1 MATRIE
7 VTKQLKGSYQIGS
20 KKEKGSILDTFC
32 QSTNLGRS
40 TARRYLTSPTLG
52 NKHVPRMDRRRNRAT
67 KYSPAAKEKLVWLW
81 RVMYQPCGKYLVA
94 DLPQWIASLEAHGEL
109 VLNEHGWSE
118 EVKQELLQMSAATVD
133 RYLKEERERLR
144 LKGISTTKPGVLL
157 RNSIQIR
164 KAGDEIPPEPGFFEV
179 DTVAHCGPT
188 LKGEFARSLV
198 MTDVIVGWI
207 HLEVLRN
214 NAHVHIRKGLD
225 AALDAIPYQVEGL
238 DCDNGSEL
246 INYDV
251 LNWAA
256 GKNIFFTRARPY
268 RKNDQ
273 AHVES
278 KNNHIVRRYAFYFR
292 YDTQEERETLAEL
305 WRLVCL
311 KTNYFTATR
320 KPIGWKTDAVGRRK
334 RIYDEP
340 KTPLERLLDAQ
351 ILSPQQAQELIAYRD
366 SINPAELTRDIVR
379 LQCILSDLAKSKTD
393 DLVLAAE
400 LAKEKRLNKQ
410 KGGIRIVP

>member
-7 VTKQLKGSYQIGS
+7 VTKQLKGSYQRGS
-20 KKEKGSILDTFC
+20 TKEKGSILDTFC

-40 TARRYLTSPTLG
+40 TARRYLTSPILG

-109 VLNEHGWSE
+109 VLNEHGWAE

-164 KAGDEIPPEPGFFEV
+164 KAGDEMPPEPGFFEV

-214 NAHVHIRKGLD
+214 NAHVHIRNGLD
-225 AALDAIPYQVEGL
+225 AAIDGIPYQVEGL

-246 INYDV
+246 I
-251 LNWAA
+251 LSL
-256 GKNIFFTRARPY
+256 IHISEPTRPY
-268 RKNDQ
+268 
-273 AHVES
+273 
-278 KNNHIVRRYAFYFR
+278 
-292 YDTQEERETLAEL
+292 
-305 WRLVCL
+305 
-311 KTNYFTATR
+311 
-320 KPIGWKTDAVGRRK
+320 
-334 RIYDEP
+334 
-340 KTPLERLLDAQ
+340 
-351 ILSPQQAQELIAYRD
+351 
-366 SINPAELTRDIVR
+366 
-379 LQCILSDLAKSKTD
+379 
-393 DLVLAAE
+393 
-400 LAKEKRLNKQ
+400 
-410 KGGIRIVP
+410 